1 MIKVGFIGLGN
12 MGMPMALNLHKSK
25 KIDLLGY
32 DVSQKT
38 IQKFKSKKAK
48 ATNSLK
54 ELINFSDI
62 IISCVPGPKQIK
74 LLSVGKNK
82 IIDQLDKNKVWID
95 CSTNSLSCFNFLKK
109 KLKRKINQ
117 FVDAT
122 ISGGNLKAQSG
133 DLSIFVG
140 GQKKT
145 VNKLKFIFN
154 ILGKNLYYL
163 NTAGAGY
170 AAKIAQVSL
179 CYLNYLSL
187 SESLMLGASAG
198 VFSIVAGSATLL
210 PNYTFYLLFLGPVRI
225 KYIALFYILLSF
237 LDVTGSNAGGE
248 IAHLGGAMIGYLFIR
263 QLQNGVNIGE
273 GVINIVNFFNK
284 EKNKKSDQ
292 KSSPTE
298 ETKYDISQD
307 EIDKILD
314 KISESG
320 YSSLSKNEKEK
331 LFNASKK

>member
-1 MIKVGFIGLGN
+1 MANFIIEDFKNAWNKDNNALVKIILINVIVFVSASFIEIFLTLSGAGDAFKLFINKLMLPASFTTFITQPWSLISYFFLHLGFTHILWNMLFLYWFGKIIQDNIGNNAVISLYVLG
-12 MGMPMALNLHKSK
+12 GIIGGLSYMAL
-25 KIDLLGY
+25 
-32 DVSQKT
+32 
-38 IQKFKSKKAK
+38 
-48 ATNSLK
+48 
-54 ELINFSDI
+54 
-62 IISCVPGPKQIK
+62 
-74 LLSVGKNK
+74 
-82 IIDQLDKNKVWID
+82 
-95 CSTNSLSCFNFLKK
+95 
-109 KLKRKINQ
+109 
-117 FVDAT
+117 
-122 ISGGNLKAQSG
+122 
-133 DLSIFVG
+133 
-140 GQKKT
+140 
-145 VNKLKFIFN
+145 FN
-154 ILGKNLYYL
+154 IIPYYD
-163 NTAGAGY
+163 NR
-170 AAKIAQVSL
+170 I
-179 CYLNYLSL
+179 

-263 QLQNGVNIGE
+263 QLQNGVNMGE

-284 EKNKKSDQ
+284 EKNKKPEQ
-292 KSSPTE
+292 NSSPKE
-298 ETKYDISQD
+298 DTKYDISQD

>member
-1 MIKVGFIGLGN
+1 MANFIIEDFKNAWNKDNNALVKIILINVVVFVSASFIEIFLTLSGAGDAFKLFINKLMLPASFTTFITQPWSLISYFFLHLGFTHILWNMLFLYWFGKIIQDNIGNNAVISLYVLG
-12 MGMPMALNLHKSK
+12 GIIGGLSYMAL
-25 KIDLLGY
+25 
-32 DVSQKT
+32 
-38 IQKFKSKKAK
+38 
-48 ATNSLK
+48 
-54 ELINFSDI
+54 
-62 IISCVPGPKQIK
+62 
-74 LLSVGKNK
+74 
-82 IIDQLDKNKVWID
+82 
-95 CSTNSLSCFNFLKK
+95 
-109 KLKRKINQ
+109 
-117 FVDAT
+117 
-122 ISGGNLKAQSG
+122 
-133 DLSIFVG
+133 
-140 GQKKT
+140 
-145 VNKLKFIFN
+145 FN
-154 ILGKNLYYL
+154 IIPYYD
-163 NTAGAGY
+163 NR
-170 AAKIAQVSL
+170 I
-179 CYLNYLSL
+179 

-263 QLQNGVNIGE
+263 QLQNGVNMGE

-284 EKNKKSDQ
+284 KKNKKPEENY
-292 KSSPTE
+292 SPTE
-298 ETKYDISQD
+298 ENKYDISQD